1 MTHCIIEDFAPAGL
15 LRAVAATWPRDD
27 WPHWHRYDDENA
39 VKLGSKDAHRL
50 PDAARQV
57 LSLMAMI
64 DVGRLDPPS
73 SILHPPSSF
82 PDLDL
87 HGAGLHAILPGGHLG
102 LHLDG
107 AVHPLTGWRRELN
120 AVLFVD
126 DWESAWGGEL
136 EFWQSETSGPMA
148 VIQPARNSL
157 VLFSTREEAWHRVA
171 PVTGPRPRR
180 TLSMF
185 WWSNQPSDCRRMRA
199 EFQPSHG
206 NQS

>member
-1 MTHCIIEDFAPAGL
+1 MHAIIENFCAPAL
-15 LRAVAATWPRDD
+15 LSAVAATWPRDD
-27 WPHWHRYDDENA
+27 WPHWHRYDDKDA

-50 PDAARQV
+50 PDAARLV
-57 LSLMAMI
+57 LAEMARI
-64 DVGRLDPPS
+64 RIPAGLPEA
-73 SILHPPSSF
+73 F

-126 DWESAWGGEL
+126 DWEPHWGGEL
-136 EFWQSETSGPMA
+136 EFWQSQTSGA
-148 VIQPARNSL
+148 ATVIHPVRNSL
-157 VLFSTREEAWHRVA
+157 VLFATGADAWHRVA
-171 PVTGPRPRR
+171 QVTGPNPRR

-185 WWSNQPSDCRRMRA
+185 WWSNLPTDCRRTRA
-199 EFQPSHG
+199 EFHAIEDRQFRGP
-206 NQS
+206 NDETN